1 MNMTQPTVR
10 RFPAPPAST
19 DRDHTWRAAAGL
31 SLVVTALGT
40 LVGSTLSAFVGT
52 DGLGWQWAEP
62 VLTPLTAL
70 VAAASVYGHY
80 RHLPLDWLQARM
92 ARVLV
97 FTGGTMM
104 LAAVVLARPAMAG
117 VALWFMTGSTVI
129 VTTLAAGAGASDEI
143 QGSLPWAH
151 SA

>member
-1 MNMTQPTVR
+1 MTQPTAR
-10 RFPAPPAST
+10 PFRSPPAST
-19 DRDHTWRAAAGL
+19 DRSHAWRGAAGL

-40 LVGSTLSAFVGT
+40 LVGSTLSAFLGT
-52 DGLGWQWAEP
+52 GGLGWQWAES

-97 FTGGTMM
+97 FTGGAMM
-104 LAAVVLARPAMAG
+104 LAAVILARPAMAG
-117 VALWFMTGSTVI
+117 VALWFMMGATVI
-129 VTTLAAGAGASDEI
+129 VTTLAAGAGGSDQIDE
-143 QGSLPWAH
+143 SLPWAR

>member
-1 MNMTQPTVR
+1 MTQPSVR
-10 RFPAPPAST
+10 QFPLRPTSS
-19 DRDHTWRAAAGL
+19 DRSQAWRGAAGL

-40 LVGSTLSAFVGT
+40 LVGSTLSAFLGT
-52 DGLGWQWAEP
+52 GGMGWQWADP
-62 VLTPLTAL
+62 VLAPLTAL
-70 VAAASVYGHY
+70 MAAGSVYGHY

-97 FTGGTMM
+97 FTAGAMM

-117 VALWFMTGSTVI
+117 VALWFMAGTTVI
-129 VTTLAAGAGASDEI
+129 VTTLAAGAGASDGI
-143 QGSLPWAH
+143 DDSLSWAH

>member
-1 MNMTQPTVR
+1 MNTTHPTVR
-10 RFPAPPAST
+10 QFPSAST
-19 DRDHTWRAAAGL
+19 DRAWRGAAGV

-40 LVGSTLSAFVGT
+40 MVGSTLSAFLGT
-52 DGLGWQWAEP
+52 EGVGWQWADL
-62 VLTPLTAL
+62 VLAPLTAL

-104 LAAVVLARPAMAG
+104 LAAVVLARPTMAA
-117 VALWFMTGSTVI
+117 VALWFMTGATVI
-129 VTTLAAGAGASDEI
+129 VTTLAAGAGGSDRLDET
-143 QGSLPWAH
+143 SLPWAR